1 MLQAETVGKNL
12 GYMKGIDSTIYASVF
27 PPTPQ
32 SLLYYHYHQQTTL
45 MFACPAGR
53 GKRGGISGRIEIKAM
68 HQAASA
74 QGQECSDT

>member
-12 GYMKGIDSTIYASVF
+12 GYMKGIDSTIYPSVF
-27 PPTPQ
+27 FFPPQ